1 MRTLLI
7 VGTALT
13 LLTAPALPAVEPL
26 RETSI
31 VDAEIRRIAA
41 SAGGEVG
48 LAAWRLD
55 GAGPRLLL
63 NPDHIFPM
71 ASSYKVAVAGAVLS
85 KIDAGTISLEKMMS
99 VTPDDYVESDVI
111 ATGLIHPGVSLSVQ
125 NLMELMLSHSDNTA
139 TDILMAAAG
148 GPKAV
153 TAWIRGLG
161 ITGLRIDRDT
171 AGILRDFFKLR
182 NGVFSEALAAARK
195 ADPKIE
201 ERGSHPNPDYDDD
214 PRDTASPIAMA
225 ELLTK
230 IFSYHALSPASTK
243 VLIGMMERCHTGDA
257 RIRAR
262 LPAGTVVAD
271 KTGTLGGSLNDVGVI
286 TLPEDKGQLV
296 AVIFIKKSDLPFAE
310 REKVIADLSR
320 AIYDYFLFNDA
331 K

>member
-7 VGTALT
+7 LGAALA
-13 LLTAPALPAVEPL
+13 LLTAPGLPAVEPL
-26 RETSI
+26 AETSV

-55 GAGPRLLL
+55 GAGPRILL
-63 NPDHIFPM
+63 NADHIFPM

-85 KIDAGTISLEKMMS
+85 KVDAGTITLEKMLS
-99 VTPDDYVESDVI
+99 VTPNDYVESDVI

-125 NLMELMLSHSDNTA
+125 NLMELMLSQSDNTA

-148 GPKAV
+148 GPKDV
-153 TAWIRGLG
+153 TAWIRGLE
-161 ITGLRIDRDT
+161 ISGLRVDRDT
-171 AGILRDFFKLR
+171 AGILRDFFRLPK
-182 NGVFSEALAAARK
+182 GIFSEALAVARK
-195 ADPKIE
+195 TDPKIE
-201 ERGSHPNPDYDDD
+201 ERGSHPNPDYDND
-214 PRDTASPIAMA
+214 PRDTASPTAMA
-225 ELLTK
+225 ALLTK
-230 IFSYHALSPASTK
+230 IFTGHALSPASTQ
-243 VLIGMMERCHTGDA
+243 VLIGMMERCHTGDD

-271 KTGTLGGSLNDVGVI
+271 KTGTLGGSVNDVGVI
-286 TLPEDKGQLV
+286 TLPEGRGQLV
-296 AVIFIKKSDLPFAE
+296 TAIFIRKSDLPFAA

-320 AIYDYFLFNDA
+320 AIYDYVLFNHA

>member
-1 MRTLLI
+1 MRALLI
-7 VGTALT
+7 LGAAFTLTTALD
-13 LLTAPALPAVEPL
+13 LRAVETPA
-26 RETSI
+26 ETSV

-41 SAGGEVG
+41 AAGGEVG

-55 GAGPRLLL
+55 GAGPRVLF
-63 NPDHIFPM
+63 NADQVFPM
-71 ASSYKVAVAGAVLS
+71 ASSYKVAVAGALLS
-85 KIDAGTISLEKMMS
+85 RVDAGTLTLDKMLS
-99 VTPDDYVESDVI
+99 VTPNDYVESDVI

-125 NLMELMLSHSDNTA
+125 NLMELMLTHSDNTA

-148 GPKAV
+148 GAGAV

-161 ITGLRIDRDT
+161 ITGLRVDRDT
-171 AGILRDFFKLR
+171 AGILRDFFELP
-182 NGVFSEALAAARK
+182 NGTFSEALAVARK

-201 ERGSHPNPDYDDD
+201 ERGSHPNPAYDND
-214 PRDTASPIAMA
+214 PRDTASPKAMA

-230 IFSYHALSPASTK
+230 IFAGHALSPASTK

-262 LPAGTVVAD
+262 LPTGTVVAD

-286 TLPEDKGQLV
+286 TLPEGKGQV
-296 AVIFIKKSDLPFAE
+296 VTAIFIKKSDLPFAE
-310 REKVIADLSR
+310 REKLIADLSR
-320 AIYDYFLFNDA
+320 TIYDYFLFNNA